1 MFSRRPTKKLK
12 SAPVL
17 GQVPSQR
24 IPAMNR
30 TVVHDVG
37 YYNENVQR
45 TPRLEA
51 TANLFQA
58 IQEYNDP
65 EMVQRCLD
73 NGADVNYQDVE
84 GKTPLMGCITKH
96 PKNIQLLLDHGA
108 DVFVQDYK
116 GNTALIY
123 AVMYGHLS
131 FCQTLFNASE
141 GKLVDFTNPK
151 GQTPLM
157 VIAEKGE
164 YTPNPRGFRW
174 LVENGADANHTD
186 KFGNT
191 ALTLILRSLLRT
203 DMSHRF
209 DDSATEV
216 LKILIEEGKA
226 KVSPSDVDMARRIDK
241 SEGKE
246 GYPIPKVMK
255 LLEKHVKSTD

>member
-84 GKTPLMGCITKH
+84 GKTG
-96 PKNIQLLLDHGA
+96 NRGA
-108 DVFVQDYK
+108 R
-116 GNTALIY
+116 AEEHSI
-123 AVMYGHLS
+123 S
-131 FCQTLFNASE
+131 AS
-141 GKLVDFTNPK
+141 
-151 GQTPLM
+151 
-157 VIAEKGE
+157 I
-164 YTPNPRGFRW
+164 
-174 LVENGADANHTD
+174 
-186 KFGNT
+186 
-191 ALTLILRSLLRT
+191 RT
-203 DMSHRF
+203 WTR
-209 DDSATEV
+209 
-216 LKILIEEGKA
+216 
-226 KVSPSDVDMARRIDK
+226 PSSSR
-241 SEGKE
+241 
-246 GYPIPKVMK
+246 
-255 LLEKHVKSTD
+255 